1 MTQSDAGRRA
11 SVDALDPADAARP
24 ADASR
29 AAADPPAPRGTMRF
43 AMACGPADEAWLE
56 EYWRG
61 FAEPGLERLIDATLR
76 HGYAMSAAALDLRRH
91 AENGRD
97 SCDDRRDWF
106 ALASFYAVRVREIA
120 DTARMWFCAAGLHE
134 RLALIESALSEIF
147 AERSGARIAARVSVA
162 ELHAQRLRL
171 QARLE
176 SLWIAL
182 AQRSGLP
189 VDHVRAALAQRELPA
204 GCPALPGAGT
214 PEALLRRRP
223 DLLVQR
229 HRGTAD
235 DAPAEPDARRLDDER
250 ACACACAQVET
261 AFVVLRGL
269 CAEWSPINAAASAAD
284 AQACRARAAHH
295 ERDPRRADA
304 DGEDAL
310 GRAERQRLACRD
322 REIEIRGAAYLALV
336 DLLEALG
343 GGWPANMSLEDA

>member
-11 SVDALDPADAARP
+11 SVDALDPADAPLP
-24 ADASR
+24 AEASR
-29 AAADPPAPRGTMRF
+29 TAADPSAPSGAMRF
-43 AMACGPADEAWLE
+43 AMACGPADEPWLE
-56 EYWRG
+56 DYWRR
-61 FAEPGLERLIDATLR
+61 FSEPGLERLIDATLR
-76 HGYAMSAAALDLRRH
+76 HGFAMSAATLDLRRH

-97 SCDDRRDWF
+97 AYDEQREWF
-106 ALASFYAVRVREIA
+106 ALAAFYAVRVREVA
-120 DTARMWFCAAGLHE
+120 DTARMWFYAASLHE

-162 ELHAQRLRL
+162 ELHARRVRL

-176 SLWIAL
+176 SFWIAL

-189 VDHVRAALAQRELPA
+189 VDHVRAALAQRGLPA
-204 GCPALPGAGT
+204 GRPAQPGAGT

-223 DLLVQR
+223 DLLAQR
-229 HRGTAD
+229 HREAAGDTA
-235 DAPAEPDARRLDDER
+235 AEREARRLDYER

-261 AFVVLRGL
+261 AFVALRGL
-269 CAEWSPINAAASAAD
+269 CAEWSPINAAASAAE
-284 AQACRARAAHH
+284 AQACRARAALH
-295 ERDPRRADA
+295 ERDARRADPECA
-304 DGEDAL
+304 DAL

-322 REIEIRGAAYLALV
+322 REIEIRGAAYLALI